1 MGFSV
6 CFGFFGG
13 YIFFWGGGLLCVLFC
28 SEYFVCLFLL
38 CFVLFFL
45 YLFYL
50 FDYFDFDGNEVCWIE
65 TIMC

>member
-1 MGFSV
+1 MFWVFWGLD
-6 CFGFFGG
+6 FFGVG
-13 YIFFWGGGLLCVLFC
+13 GGGGLLCVLFC

-45 YLFYL
+45 NLFYL

>member
-13 YIFFWGGGLLCVLFC
+13 YIFFGGGLLCVLFC

-38 CFVLFFL
+38 CFVLFF
-45 YLFYL
+45 YI
-50 FDYFDFDGNEVCWIE
+50 FDRNEVCWIE